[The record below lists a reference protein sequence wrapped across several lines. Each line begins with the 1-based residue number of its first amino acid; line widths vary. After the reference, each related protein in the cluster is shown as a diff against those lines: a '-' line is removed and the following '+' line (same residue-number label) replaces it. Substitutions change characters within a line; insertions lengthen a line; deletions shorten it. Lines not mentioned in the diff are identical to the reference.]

1 MTLEMVATKIG
12 HQFLQESMWEFTN
25 MFLQTMISLKIIFT
39 EGCMNWI
46 LCVVGVLH
54 VALLMGTQKLAALI
68 IIGLD
73 IGEIN
78 PVT

>member
-1 MTLEMVATKIG
+1 MTSLEEIY
-12 HQFLQESMWEFTN
+12 
-25 MFLQTMISLKIIFT
+25 T

-46 LCVVGVLH
+46 LHIVSVFH
-54 VALLMGTQKLAALI
+54 IALLMGTQKLAALI